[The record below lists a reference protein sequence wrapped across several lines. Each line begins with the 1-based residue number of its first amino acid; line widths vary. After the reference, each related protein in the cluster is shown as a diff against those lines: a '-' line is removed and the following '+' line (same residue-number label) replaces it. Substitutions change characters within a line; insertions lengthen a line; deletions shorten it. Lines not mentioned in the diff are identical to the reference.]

1 MDEASFPSDEDDGQL
16 TGSDA
21 RVLIVDDEPEILRAF
36 ARMLRSFDVECAEGG
51 REGLEVLKRSDAFDV
66 VVLDLMMPDVDGEH
80 VLDWMRENA
89 PHLLSKVLLITAGA
103 FTQRSRAF
111 LSLWKGEVLEKPIAV
126 STLREKVKKVL
137 QAQDMAV
144 A

>member
-1 MDEASFPSDEDDGQL
+1 MSSLTLSPRRWYDADMDEASFPSDEDDGQL

-66 VVLDLMMPDVDGEH
+66 VVLDLMMPDVDG
-80 VLDWMRENA
+80 D
-89 PHLLSKVLLITAGA
+89 
-103 FTQRSRAF
+103 QR
-111 LSLWKGEVLEKPIAV
+111 VVIEKP
-126 STLREKVKKVL
+126 
-137 QAQDMAV
+137 
-144 A
+144 